1 MSKNHKK
8 TCRNLNY
15 FEHSL
20 LLISTVTGCVSISD
34 FASLVGIS
42 IGIASSA
49 VVLKICAIIAG
60 TKKYNSII
68 KKKRRRIM
76 K

>member
-1 MSKNHKK
+1 MGKNHKK

-15 FEHSL
+15 FEHAL
-20 LLISTVTGCVSISD
+20 LLISTVSGCVSISD
-34 FASLVGIS
+34 FASLVDIS

-49 VVLKICAIIAG
+49 VVLKICAITAG
-60 TKKYNSII
+60 TKRYNSII
-68 KKKRRRIM
+68 KKKRRMM

>member
-8 TCRNLNY
+8 ICRNLNY

-49 VVLKICAIIAG
+49 VVLKICAITAG

-68 KKKRRRIM
+68 KKKRIIIM